1 MQPASSSSPL
11 IQLPIS
17 NLLDGDGRA
26 GASGSSCTLSRLELQ
41 KGVDLLV
48 WEGDLEEPIT
58 LDVYDDWHR
67 LNFSCALAG
76 QSQFSMSDRRREH
89 VHRLDQGMSNIS
101 YTPECRG
108 QSMYRGKL
116 ESVFVSIDPALMES
130 LVPDLPRMLR
140 REMDGGR
147 CYLQNRAAAELQAT
161 ARAMGHRLQRARARG
176 DTQIAGQSR
185 LWLLGQALVMASL
198 AIESCSEET
207 TPDDL
212 SLDDMRRLRR
222 ARDML
227 LADLTQAP
235 TIAMLAAETGL
246 PIMKVKRG
254 FRRLFDESVYGLF
267 QRERMLEARKR
278 LEAETPVMLVA
289 SDLGYTNASH
299 FAAAFRKQFG
309 VAPSSLKRRK

>member
-1 MQPASSSSPL
+1 MPPASSSAPL

-26 GASGSSCTLSRLELQ
+26 GTNGSTCTLSRLELQ
-41 KGVDLLV
+41 KGVDLVV
-48 WEGDLEEPIT
+48 WKGDLAEPIT

-67 LNFSCALAG
+67 LNFSCALGG
-76 QSQFSMSDRRREH
+76 QSQFSMNDRRREH
-89 VHRLDQGMSNIS
+89 AYLLDQGMSSIS

-116 ESVFVSIDPALMES
+116 ESVFVSVDPALMDT
-130 LVPDLPRMLR
+130 LVPDLPRTLR
-140 REMDGGR
+140 TEIGAGR
-147 CYLQNRAAAELQAT
+147 CYIQNRAAAELQAT
-161 ARAMGHRLQRARARG
+161 ARAMGQRLQRAQMRG
-176 DTQIAGQSR
+176 ETEITGPSR
-185 LWLLGQALVMASL
+185 LWLLGQALVVASL
-198 AIESCSEET
+198 ALESCSE
-207 TPDDL
+207 PPASDAL

-222 ARDML
+222 ARDLL

-254 FRRLFDESVYGLF
+254 FRQLFQESVYGLF

-299 FAAAFRKQFG
+299 FATAFRKQYG
-309 VAPSSLKRRK
+309 VAPSTLKRRK